1 MTEQETPP
9 TTTSEIS
16 NIRSHTSFQAIDAT
30 FYNLT
35 DTEGRAIAGL
45 MVLLDR
51 LHRPVRAELHLYE
64 DLEGFVRENTI
75 RQSQLLLQQ
84 RYYSREPVS
93 LRIMYSAQ
101 DRNAYDVPLPAPENA
116 PSSASGRRN
125 SWLRIAA
132 IVAGVLLVLAL
143 IWFGFQLLGNGGDS
157 STADTTETVDCAA
170 EPDNEACAGDAT
182 STDDQMTAN
191 EDAVDSAPAA
201 QVSQDLPDS
210 QNARNDLTVG
220 MRVVIQP
227 GLQSNILSEP
237 NLGAGESVGVILDGE
252 GAQLLDGPVLRKG
265 ESDTIVWWYAL
276 TDGGVEGWVPANT
289 SQLTLLIPADEI
301 Q

>member
-64 DLEGFVRENTI
+64 DLDGFVRENTI

-101 DRNAYDVPLPAPENA
+101 DRNAYDVPLPTPENA
-116 PSSASGRRN
+116 PSPTSERRN
-125 SWLRIAA
+125 YWLRIAA
-132 IVAGVLLVLAL
+132 VVAGVLLILAL
-143 IWFGFQLLGNGGDS
+143 VWFGFQLLGNGGES
-157 STADTTETVDCAA
+157 STVATPETVDCTA
-170 EPDNEACAGDAT
+170 EPDNEACTGDEVAT
-182 STDDQMTAN
+182 TD
-191 EDAVDSAPAA
+191 ESAVDSAPVA
-201 QVSQDLPDS
+201 QVSQDLPAS

-237 NLGAGESVGVILDGE
+237 NLGVGESVGVILDGE